1 MALIIS
7 LLSFACKVIAAP
19 YIALPINSQVPPVA
33 RIGKPFHFIF
43 SESTF
48 SSRTGTIN
56 YAVADTPAWLQLD
69 APSRTLSGIPDAKDA
84 GSANFSL
91 VATDTTGSTTMPVTM
106 VVSANPGPGLGIPV
120 GEQLSSNDGYQ
131 SPSTILLPHTRA
143 LSLSFS
149 PATFVNINH
158 ETVYY
163 AMCANNTPL
172 PSWIAF
178 ETGSLSFS
186 GTAPQTTSPDEL
198 PQTFDIQFTASDVVG
213 FSAAVT
219 SFQITVENHILMF
232 RKASYF
238 IAITQG
244 IPFDYDGLQASLELD
259 GHPIDPAKLRQ
270 IHADIPSW
278 MSLDQST
285 WKLSGVPPLSVRT
298 QNISVTATDVYGEV
312 ATTTV
317 VLQVM
322 MNATADLFAGGLSI
336 VNATTGM
343 DFDYKFNK
351 SAIAGQKADLA
362 VDVGTAVSW
371 LRYDQANLEL
381 SGRVPGDLQPQDIV
395 LNVTLSQD
403 PAVKLE
409 PLTISI
415 QTATHSSN
423 GRSTRSPSPSAS
435 SSSTMSD
442 PTAGLSSKNHE
453 TEGGSSQN
461 NARVAAAIAV
471 PVIAACLLL
480 ILACFVIARR
490 RRKRTEADRFS
501 ERKRKVSRPFPFYGT
516 SDRESTEAVI
526 EKPVPVLEI
535 APSRAP
541 TIDLP
546 GFRTSVAS
554 KRHSWFRHS
563 KGITDSPEHN
573 QNTDSWHQYM
583 QGLSMGKPRKPTEQH
598 YSLIPEEQALSARGG
613 RRPSSSKHRRNSKPS
628 DAIHVSPSK
637 RSRQK
642 KRKSDMSFAS
652 KVGRLPSQ
660 RMSGSGHGR
669 NTSSLSIP
677 YLGRGTGG
685 IGHGKGGPPGFGR
698 VRDSWR
704 HPSIGSWNT
713 TNSSSKTSDL
723 SSSRYNASERSK
735 KIASSLRSF
744 PRPPTTGTFD
754 YLSQPPVIHE
764 TKASHRTSIRAVDS
778 EPPQTYGLPLH
789 AFHKRRARNQHYTST
804 FFAAGPAS
812 RTSSHL
818 NWIHP
823 SHSPVLSPTQS
834 TTSTTSTTSKQRTS
848 RLEPSATRKTHS
860 QSSSPIR
867 RSPTRPRPSPRK
879 RASGASTTTGAGLAT
894 LISNA
899 ITQRLHSSKSSPT
912 SSQRF
917 GSAAGSEA
925 GESRSPGLG
934 LEEERDEEGNRR
946 WRYSNVHP
954 NPLGLHT
961 PDQSPSLGGGRSTE
975 GLVVE
980 EEEEGGTPP
989 SVLGSRERTMAGRVS
1004 LLRGQKGEEGDAPR
1018 RVLGGGSMGKRPV
1031 SVDNGLVARGLSMR
1045 GDLGDVE
1052 RDVDVAFL

>member
-1 MALIIS
+1 MALLIS
-7 LLSFACKVIAAP
+7 LLSFACKVAAAP

-33 RIGKPFHFIF
+33 RVGKPFHFIF

-48 SSRTGTIN
+48 SSSTGTIN
-56 YAVADTPAWLQLD
+56 YAVADSPTWLQLD
-69 APSRTLSGIPDAKDA
+69 ASSRTLSGVPGVKDA

-91 VATDTTGSTTMPVTM
+91 IATDTTGSTTMPVTI
-106 VVSANPGPGLGIPV
+106 VVSTNPGPGLGIPV
-120 GEQLSSNDGYQ
+120 GEQLSANDGYQ

-143 LSLSFS
+143 LSISFS
-149 PATFVNINH
+149 PATFTNTNH

-172 PSWIAF
+172 PSWITF
-178 ETGSLSFS
+178 DTGSLSFA

-198 PQTFDIQFTASDVVG
+198 PQTFDMQFTASDVAG
-213 FSAAVT
+213 FSAAVA

-232 RKASYF
+232 RNASYL

-244 IPFDYDGLQASLELD
+244 LPFDYDGLQSALELN
-259 GHPIDPAKLRQ
+259 GHPIDPASVRQ

-285 WKLSGVPPLSVRT
+285 WKLSGVPPLSART
-298 QNISVTATDVYGEV
+298 QNIPVTATDVYGEV
-312 ATTTV
+312 ATTAV

-322 MNATADLFAGGLSI
+322 TNATADLFAGGLSI

-343 DFDYKFNK
+343 DFDYKFNT
-351 SAIAGQKADLA
+351 SVVTGQKADLA
-362 VDVGTAVSW
+362 VDVGTAASW
-371 LRYDQANLEL
+371 LRYDQTNLEL

-395 LNVTLSQD
+395 LNVTLSQG
-403 PAVKLE
+403 PAVQLE

-423 GRSTRSPSPSAS
+423 GRSTNSPGPSAS
-435 SSSTMSD
+435 SSSTRSD
-442 PTAGLSSKNHE
+442 PTARLSSNDNK
-453 TEGGSSQN
+453 TEGISSHN

-471 PVIAACLLL
+471 PVIAACLSL
-480 ILACFVIARR
+480 ILACFVFARR
-490 RRKRTEADRFS
+490 RRKRTERDLSS

-526 EKPVPVLEI
+526 EKPAPVLEI

-554 KRHSWFRHS
+554 KRNSWFRHS
-563 KGITDSPEHN
+563 RGMTDTPEHN
-573 QNTDSWHQYM
+573 PNIDSWHQYM
-583 QGLSMGKPRKPTEQH
+583 QGLSMGKPKKPTEQH

-613 RRPSSSKHRRNSKPS
+613 RRPSSSKHHRSSKTS
-628 DAIHVSPSK
+628 DSIHVSPSK

-642 KRKSDMSFAS
+642 KRKSDMRFAS
-652 KVGRLPSQ
+652 IGRLPSQ

-677 YLGRGTGG
+677 FFGRGTSG

-698 VRDSWR
+698 VRESWR
-704 HPSIGSWNT
+704 HPSIGSWNDT
-713 TNSSSKTSDL
+713 DSSIKTSDV
-723 SSSRYNASERSK
+723 SSSHYNASERSK
-735 KIASSLRSF
+735 KIGSSMRSF
-744 PRPPTTGTFD
+744 PRPPTSGNFD
-754 YLSQPPVIHE
+754 YLTQPPIIHE
-764 TKASHRTSIRAVDS
+764 TKASHRRSIRAVEP

-789 AFHKRRARNQHYTST
+789 AFHKRRARNQQYRNT
-804 FFAAGPAS
+804 FFAAGPSS

-818 NWIHP
+818 NWIYP

-834 TTSTTSTTSKQRTS
+834 TTSTTSTMSKHPTS
-848 RLEPSATRKTHS
+848 SARRKTYS

-867 RSPTRPRPSPRK
+867 RSPIRPRPSPRK
-879 RASGASTTTGAGLAT
+879 RTSAASTTTGAGLAA

-899 ITQRLHSSKSSPT
+899 ITHRLHSSKSSPT

-917 GSAAGSEA
+917 GGSTAGSE
-925 GESRSPGLG
+925 EVLG
-934 LEEERDEEGNRR
+934 LEEERDEEGNR
-946 WRYSNVHP
+946 
-954 NPLGLHT
+954 
-961 PDQSPSLGGGRSTE
+961 
-975 GLVVE
+975 
-980 EEEEGGTPP
+980 
-989 SVLGSRERTMAGRVS
+989 
-1004 LLRGQKGEEGDAPR
+1004 
-1018 RVLGGGSMGKRPV
+1018 
-1031 SVDNGLVARGLSMR
+1031 
-1045 GDLGDVE
+1045 
-1052 RDVDVAFL
+1052 